1 MDIIEVL
8 KIVIIGI
15 VEGIT
20 EWLPVSS
27 TGHLLLLDSIMPL
40 SSSEKFKEMFFVVI
54 QLGAILAVIGT
65 FWKKI
70 CPIGFSNKEDISIEE
85 NEEEKKELNKEKKS
99 ENGKKRFF
107 IKKDVFVLWFKII
120 VACLPSA
127 VGIFLDD
134 FLEENFGTPI
144 VIAFM
149 LIIYGI
155 LFIVIENWN
164 KKRRPT
170 VNSLEELGYKTAFI
184 IGIFQVLAMIPGTS
198 RSGATIIGALLIG
211 VSRLVAAEFTFF
223 LAVPTMLA
231 ASGLKILKFGLAFST
246 LEIVTLLLG
255 MIVAF
260 IVSII
265 AIKFL
270 IKYIKNKDFKV
281 FGWYRMV
288 LGIIVILLAS
298 VGIIQG

>member
-1 MDIIEVL
+1 MDIIEIL
-8 KIVIIGI
+8 KIIVIGI

-27 TGHLLLLDSIMPL
+27 TGHLLLLDAIMPL
-40 SSSEKFKEMFFVVI
+40 NSSENFKEMFFVVI

-70 CPIGFSNKEDISIEE
+70 CPIGFSNKEEMKINSTKQKYD
-85 NEEEKKELNKEKKS
+85 KNKEKII
-99 ENGKKRFF
+99 GKNKFF
-107 IKKDVFVLWFKII
+107 IKKEVFSLWFKIVI
-120 VACLPSA
+120 ACLPSA

-134 FLEENFGTPI
+134 FLEENFGTPV
-144 VIAFM
+144 VIALM

-155 LFIVIENWN
+155 LFIIIENWN
-164 KKRRPT
+164 KKRTPKI
-170 VNSLEELGYKTAFI
+170 NSLEDIGYKTAFI

-211 VSRLVAAEFTFF
+211 VSRLAAAEFTFF

-231 ASGLKILKFGLAFST
+231 ASTLKILKFGLAFST
-246 LEIVTLLLG
+246 VEIFTLIIG
-255 MIVAF
+255 MITAF

-270 IKYIKNKDFKV
+270 MKYIKNKDFKI
-281 FGWYRMV
+281 FGWYRIV
-288 LGIIVILLAS
+288 LGIIVIIFAS
-298 VGIIQG
+298 IGVIQG